1 VGPEL
6 SRTTADPAAPD
17 SPDPSGAAALT
28 ATSALTALT
37 ALTARAIS
45 KRFAGRTVLHT
56 LDLDLRRGEVRGLL
70 GPNGSG
76 KSTFVKILSGYHQ
89 PEPGAALTV
98 CGQPVPF
105 TRSGHDLAGELMSF
119 VHQDLGLVATATV
132 VETFGVGRYH
142 TGFGRRISWRRER
155 ARLAAA
161 LARFGVALPPDR
173 PIAEIPVT
181 DRAIL
186 AIARAFDR
194 LADQRQGVLVLDEP
208 TAFLPRDG
216 VERVWAAIRTVARHG
231 VGVLLITH
239 HIPQALAITERIT
252 VLRDGHRV
260 LEEPTTTLTTERLL
274 TVMTADTARP
284 PAAARGRA
292 RVRSGSVSGS
302 GEVVLRVRDLCGEVI
317 RGVSF
322 DVRAGEI
329 VGLTGLLGSGV
340 HHIPSLLFGA
350 IPARAGSVSVL
361 GSPLPL
367 ARLIPARA
375 IRAGV
380 CLVPGDRARQAAVLD
395 ASAADNITLGNLTRH
410 VRHGMVRQ
418 ERVLRHASA
427 LMERAGVR
435 PCAPQRE
442 LRTFSG
448 GNQQKAVLAKWLDRA
463 PTVLLLD
470 EPVHGVDV
478 ASRAQI
484 FVRLAALA
492 NTGTAIVLASID
504 HDDLIA
510 LCDTVFVLAGGRL
523 AARLHGDTLTAAA
536 LLAACYPPTRTPET
550 APPPPPV

>member
-1 VGPEL
+1 MGPVL
-6 SRTTADPAAPD
+6 TRTPTADPTDSFGDAAY
-17 SPDPSGAAALT
+17 
-28 ATSALTALT
+28 

-45 KRFAGRTVLHT
+45 KQFAGRTVLHK

-89 PEPGAALTV
+89 PEPGAVLTV
-98 CGQPVPF
+98 CGQPVAF
-105 TRSGHDLAGELMSF
+105 VRSGHDPARRLMSF

-132 VETFGVGRYH
+132 VETFGVGRYLA
-142 TGFGRRISWRRER
+142 GFGRRISWRRER

-161 LARFGVALPPDR
+161 LARFGVQLPPDR
-173 PIAEIPVT
+173 TVAEIPVT

-216 VERVWAAIRTVARHG
+216 VERVCEAIRTVARHG
-231 VGVLLITH
+231 VGVLLVTH
-239 HIPQALAITERIT
+239 NIPQALAIAERIT

-260 LEEPTTTLTTERLL
+260 LEEPTTALTTQRLVAAMV
-274 TVMTADTARP
+274 TGAARQQAATARS
-284 PAAARGRA
+284 PARPR
-292 RVRSGSVSGS
+292 
-302 GEVVLRVRDLCGEVI
+302 EVVLRVRDLCGEAI

-329 VGLTGLLGSGV
+329 VGLTGLMGSGV
-340 HHIPSLLFGA
+340 HHIPYLLFGA
-350 IPARAGSVSVL
+350 TPARSGSASVH
-361 GSPLPL
+361 GNPLPL

-375 IRAGV
+375 IRAGL

-395 ASAADNITLGNLTRH
+395 ASAADNITLGNLRRH
-410 VRHGMVRQ
+410 VRRGLLRQ
-418 ERVLRHASA
+418 DSVVRHASA
-427 LMERAGVR
+427 LMDHAGVQPR
-435 PCAPQRE
+435 TPHRD

-484 FVRLAALA
+484 FAHLAALA
-492 NTGTAIVLASID
+492 DTGTAIVLASID

-510 LCDTVFVLAGGRL
+510 ICDTVLVLAGGRIT
-523 AARLHGDTLTAAA
+523 ARLHGDTLTAQRM
-536 LLAACYPPTRTPET
+536 LAACYQHTRTPDST
-550 APPPPPV
+550 PPPPPQTV

>member
-1 VGPEL
+1 VGPVL
-6 SRTTADPAAPD
+6 TWTSTADPIPPEGTD
-17 SPDPSGAAALT
+17 SSGAAACVL
-28 ATSALTALT
+28 S
-37 ALTARAIS
+37 ARAIS
-45 KRFAGRTVLHT
+45 KQFAGRTVLHK
-56 LDLDLRRGEVRGLL
+56 LDLDLRRGEVRGML
-70 GPNGSG
+70 GHNGSG

-89 PEPGAALTV
+89 PEPGAVLTV
-98 CGQPVPF
+98 CGQPVSF
-105 TRSGHDLAGELMSF
+105 ARSGHDPARRLMSF

-132 VETFGVGRYH
+132 VETFGVGRYL

-161 LARFGVALPPDR
+161 LARFGVHLPPDR
-173 PIAEIPVT
+173 TIAEIPVT

-216 VERVWAAIRTVARHG
+216 VERVCEAIRTVAHHG
-231 VGVLLITH
+231 IGVLLVTH
-239 HIPQALAITERIT
+239 NIPQALAITEQIT

-260 LEEPTTTLTTERLL
+260 LEEPTTTLTAQRLVTTMVTDPAGPQAISRGQSPL
-274 TVMTADTARP
+274 RRP
-284 PAAARGRA
+284 R
-292 RVRSGSVSGS
+292 
-302 GEVVLRVRDLCGEVI
+302 EVVLRVRDLRGEAI

-329 VGLTGLLGSGV
+329 VGVTGLMGSGL

-350 IPARAGSVSVL
+350 TPAQAGSVSVH
-361 GSPLPL
+361 GNPLPL
-367 ARLIPARA
+367 ARLTPTRA
-375 IRAGV
+375 IRAGL

-395 ASAADNITLGNLTRH
+395 ASVADNITLGNLRRH
-410 VRHGMVRQ
+410 VRRGLLRQ
-418 ERVLRHASA
+418 DSVVGHASV
-427 LMERAGVR
+427 LMDHVGVQPLMPR
-435 PCAPQRE
+435 RD

-484 FVRLAALA
+484 FARLAALA
-492 NTGTAIVLASID
+492 DTGTAIVLASID

-510 LCDTVFVLAGGRL
+510 VCDTVLVLAGGRIT
-523 AARLHGDTLTAAA
+523 ARLHGATLTAQRM
-536 LLAACYPPTRTPET
+536 LTACYQHTRTPE
-550 APPPPPV
+550 PPLTV